1 MLPRQAYWWHKI
13 LDFICLFCFNWR
25 IIALQ
30 YCVSFCH
37 TSTWISHGYTHVPSL
52 WNLPPAS
59 HPIPPPSRLPQST
72 GFELPASHSKFL
84 LAIYLTYGNVYV
96 SMLLFQFCFYLNW
109 ISSWLDW
116 CCLWHPLSALNRTWF
131 SWLCFLQALRG
142 DPGIVDEK
150 TFSTAC
156 QCLTDNILLT
166 DSSGLPYV
174 GGSLAGSPQTGV
186 AVSGPW
192 ASRHLSRKPNGRAGR
207 CPVQACPRHHPCS
220 SDLPVLCVGPQHC
233 FPLSIPRSEWEA
245 IWWTQCAPGLKRKE
259 RRGSVWYCS
268 NPWLLWEREAGV
280 THKGVFRVEIYLVE
294 VLAGKDPW
302 IQKRSY

>member
-1 MLPRQAYWWHKI
+1 MSSPCWP
-13 LDFICLFCFNWR
+13 
-25 IIALQ
+25 
-30 YCVSFCH
+30 S
-37 TSTWISHGYTHVPSL
+37 SH
-52 WNLPPAS
+52 
-59 HPIPPPSRLPQST
+59 PSRLSQST

-166 DSSGLPYV
+166 DSSGLPYA

-186 AVSGPW
+186 AISGPW
-192 ASRHLSRKPNGRAGR
+192 ASRHLSRKPKGRAGR

-220 SDLPVLCVGPQHC
+220 SDLPGLCVGPPALFSLVNSTKRVGGYMVNTVC
-233 FPLSIPRSEWEA
+233 SWFKKE
-245 IWWTQCAPGLKRKE
+245 RKE
-259 RRGSVWYCS
+259 RLCVALQQPLITVRKGGRSPTQGSGQGW
-268 NPWLLWEREAGV
+268 NLLSGSAGRKRLLDSEA
-280 THKGVFRVEIYLVE
+280 
-294 VLAGKDPW
+294 
-302 IQKRSY
+302 